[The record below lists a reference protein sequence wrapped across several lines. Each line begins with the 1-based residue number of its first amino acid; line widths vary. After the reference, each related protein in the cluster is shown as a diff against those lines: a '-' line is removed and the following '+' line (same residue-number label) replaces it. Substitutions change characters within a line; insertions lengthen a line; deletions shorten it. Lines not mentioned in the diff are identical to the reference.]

1 MLLKEVVDEY
11 DEGYLKSEE
20 AVLCML
26 VVNFH
31 HTRGVEV
38 EHRFPASKAVEEIE
52 NLVVHHA
59 MPDSSHN
66 KMEDYNF
73 FNFEAVWKG
82 KKRMLFGVSYFK
94 QIKATQEMMNKN
106 HEIKRSYLQKA
117 IAVVS
122 TLPLFGYLKLRLA
135 STTKAFFNEFDNY
148 SLIDAAYRELSK
160 GVTESWPKMEM
171 SQLYIGSDL
180 KVILGLF
187 GAQEFY

>member
-1 MLLKEVVDEY
+1 
-11 DEGYLKSEE
+11 
-20 AVLCML
+20 ML

-38 EHRFPASKAVEEIE
+38 EHRFPVSKAVEEIE

-73 FNFEAVWKG
+73 FNFEALWKG

-94 QIKATQEMMNKN
+94 QIKATQEMMSKN

-160 GVTESWPKMEM
+160 GVAESWPKM
-171 SQLYIGSDL
+171 
-180 KVILGLF
+180 
-187 GAQEFY
+187 